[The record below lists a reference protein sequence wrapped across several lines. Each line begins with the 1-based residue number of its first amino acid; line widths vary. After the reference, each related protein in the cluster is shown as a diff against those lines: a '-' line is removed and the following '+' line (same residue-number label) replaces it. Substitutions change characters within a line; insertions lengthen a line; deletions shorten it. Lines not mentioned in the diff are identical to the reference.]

1 MGYRPVSSKRGTGNG
16 LRRGN
21 NNRLCRHPYNYNTTH
36 NWVSQ
41 THRGLLI
48 SLCGWGFFLTA
59 ILNFAVSWCEV
70 WDWEIFENHLG
81 SNQIFRGFFE
91 ISDCPRPS
99 KFLGPRTCTSWLQK
113 KTNPH
118 NDKVS
123 IVYSLINYSL
133 IECESPMCIHCYV
146 PRQSLNYHSNLE
158 SDWYQLGLLELP
170 ACVTTQTCHQSYL
183 LQPSLH

>member
-1 MGYRPVSSKRGTGNG
+1 M
-16 LRRGN
+16 
-21 NNRLCRHPYNYNTTH
+21 
-36 NWVSQ
+36 SQ
-41 THRGLLI
+41 TYRGLLI
-48 SLCGWGFFLTA
+48 SLCGWFFFWQPSW
-59 ILNFAVSWCEV
+59 ILQSAGVRSGTEKSLKTTKSTKSQV
-70 WDWEIFENHLG
+70 LG
-81 SNQIFRGFFE
+81 SNQIFHGFLE

-99 KFLGPRTCTSWLQK
+99 KFLGPRTCTSWVKK